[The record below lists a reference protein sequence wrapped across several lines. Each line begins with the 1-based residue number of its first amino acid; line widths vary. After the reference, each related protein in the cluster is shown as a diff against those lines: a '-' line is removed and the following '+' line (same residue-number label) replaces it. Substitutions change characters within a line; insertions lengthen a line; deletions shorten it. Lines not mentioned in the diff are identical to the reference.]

1 MGHLVEVLAGLGV
14 FVAGLL
20 ARFALL
26 LLVLAILAVPA
37 FLVLLAIRGYGL
49 ARGRAIGLTRVDGL
63 YWRPDLY
70 YASGHT
76 WIKRHWAGT
85 LRVGVDDLAQRL
97 LSGARIIG
105 LPRPGTEVRAGE
117 VATVVTCGDKR
128 AMIASPVNGI
138 VTAVNQA
145 VARDPSVIRRDP
157 YGRGWLFAVAP
168 ADLPFMSLLYG
179 ERARGWLREEGARL
193 AQFLETELGVA
204 AADGGEFLF
213 PAPSF
218 LSDTQWEALT
228 GAFLKAG
235 RFSKPD
241 QESR

>member
-20 ARFALL
+20 VRFALL
-26 LLVLAILAVPA
+26 LLVLAVLAIPV
-37 FLVLLAIRGYGL
+37 FLILLAIRGYGL

-63 YWRPDLY
+63 YWRPDFY
-70 YASGHT
+70 M
-76 WIKRHWAGT
+76 R
-85 LRVGVDDLAQRL
+85 
-97 LSGARIIG
+97 
-105 LPRPGTEVRAGE
+105 
-117 VATVVTCGDKR
+117 
-128 AMIASPVNGI
+128 
-138 VTAVNQA
+138 
-145 VARDPSVIRRDP
+145 
-157 YGRGWLFAVAP
+157 
-168 ADLPFMSLLYG
+168 LLYG
-179 ERARGWLREEGARL
+179 ERARSWLREEGARL

-218 LSDTQWEALT
+218 LSDAQWEALT